1 MLDPLEI
8 AAMLPGLRRFSRT
21 LSGSYSRG
29 DEQINKLIETPIS
42 VESVWSGDG
51 SARVAMYRALLRI
64 WGQSTGNSALAQSL
78 LLLDEMADSATGQMS
93 PQARQAFLLTNLE
106 GFCRFEVSQIL
117 EISEDE
123 VQDLLAYA
131 SSQISELSSSNIL
144 IIEDEPFIA
153 AQLKTIVRGLG
164 HWAQGPAR
172 TRGEAREAILNFRPD
187 LILSDIQ
194 LADDISGIEVVS
206 EFLRESTVPVIFI
219 TAYPE
224 RLLTGQ
230 RLEPTYLVSKPFT
243 KEKIQAIICQALF
256 FHQQRP
262 PQASQRS

>member
-1 MLDPLEI
+1 M
-8 AAMLPGLRRFSRT
+8 
-21 LSGSYSRG
+21 
-29 DEQINKLIETPIS
+29 
-42 VESVWSGDG
+42 
-51 SARVAMYRALLRI
+51 
-64 WGQSTGNSALAQSL
+64 
-78 LLLDEMADSATGQMS
+78 
-93 PQARQAFLLTNLE
+93 
-106 GFCRFEVSQIL
+106 
-117 EISEDE
+117 
-123 VQDLLAYA
+123 
-131 SSQISELSSSNIL
+131 

-172 TRGEAREAILNFRPD
+172 TRREAREAILNYRPD

-194 LADDISGIEVVS
+194 LADDISGIDVVS

-230 RLEPTYLVSKPFT
+230 RLEPTFLVSKPFT